1 MVVSQNRKRQ
11 GDSSRDR
18 SLNGLAVRID
28 ERELVRLARTGD
40 DRALRGLYDAHV
52 DRVYRLAFRM
62 SCDDEVARDSTQAA
76 FIRAFQRLDQFR
88 GEAAFSTWMHTITTS
103 VTLNEIRKHQRHAA
117 RERDLNEGLTQPA
130 RGVGRLEPDTR
141 DRLHE
146 AVDGLPEIYRVVFL
160 MHDLEGYRHEDIA
173 ETLDVAV
180 GTSKARLHR
189 ARRKLREALQDIAE
203 DYF

>member
-1 MVVSQNRKRQ
+1 
-11 GDSSRDR
+11 
-18 SLNGLAVRID
+18 
-28 ERELVRLARTGD
+28 
-40 DRALRGLYDAHV
+40 
-52 DRVYRLAFRM
+52 
-62 SCDDEVARDSTQAA
+62 VARDSTQAA

>member
-1 MVVSQNRKRQ
+1 M
-11 GDSSRDR
+11 
-18 SLNGLAVRID
+18 
-28 ERELVRLARTGD
+28 RLARAGD

-62 SCDDEVARDSTQAA
+62 SGDDEVARDATQAA

-103 VTLNEIRKHQRHAA
+103 VTLNEIRRHQRHAT
-117 RERDLNEGLTQPA
+117 RERDLNEALTEPA
-130 RGVGRLEPDTR
+130 RRVGGVEPDVR

-160 MHDLEGYRHEDIA
+160 MHDLEGYRHQDIA
-173 ETLDVAV
+173 EMLDVAV

-189 ARRKLREALQDIAE
+189 ARMKLREELQEIAE